1 MATQIWRR
9 RRRPAAAE
17 TTDSA
22 PAASDTRRRRWN
34 TTRVRRLQRHD
45 GLSAFVWLVAWTVS
59 LVLLFGIALTWGGAN
74 PHNNIVHTVLRVG
87 TWLATPFHDVF
98 RNADARKE
106 LTENW
111 LFAAGVYLVVGRVL
125 AWLLRW

>member
-9 RRRPAAAE
+9 RREPAGE
-17 TTDSA
+17 
-22 PAASDTRRRRWN
+22 ASSTRAVGDTRARRWN
-34 TTRVRRLQRHD
+34 TTRVRRFQRHD
-45 GLSAFVWLVAWTVS
+45 GLSAFVWLVAWTVT
-59 LVLLFGIALTWGGAN
+59 LVLVFGIALTWGGAN
-74 PHNNIVHTVLRVG
+74 PHNHIVHGLLRAG

-98 RNADARKE
+98 RNADARRE

-111 LFAAGVYLVVGRVL
+111 LFAAGVYLIAGRVL

>member
-1 MATQIWRR
+1 MTTQIWRR
-9 RRRPAAAE
+9 RRRQAAE
-17 TTDSA
+17 ATA
-22 PAASDTRRRRWN
+22 PAVSDTRPRRWN
-34 TTRVRRLQRHD
+34 ITRVRRLQRHD
-45 GLSAFVWLVAWTVS
+45 GLSAFVWLVAWMVT

-74 PHNNIVHTVLRVG
+74 PHNNIVHAVLRVD

>member
-9 RRRPAAAE
+9 RRESAAE
-17 TTDSA
+17 TTA
-22 PAASDTRRRRWN
+22 PAGAVSGARTRRWD
-34 TTRVRRLQRHD
+34 TTRVRRFQRHD
-45 GLSAFVWLVAWTVS
+45 GLSAFVWLAAWTIT

-74 PHNNIVHTVLRVG
+74 QANNVVHGVMRAG
-87 TWLATPFHDVF
+87 TWLASPFDDVF
-98 RNADARKE
+98 RNDDARKQ

-111 LFAAGVYLVVGRVL
+111 LFAAGVYLVAGRVL

>member
-9 RRRPAAAE
+9 RRESAAE
-17 TTDSA
+17 TTA
-22 PAASDTRRRRWN
+22 PGRAVSGTRARRWD
-34 TTRVRRLQRHD
+34 TARVRRFQRHD
-45 GLSAFVWLVAWTVS
+45 GLSAFVWLAAWTIT

-74 PHNNIVHTVLRVG
+74 QANNVVHVVMRAG
-87 TWLATPFHDVF
+87 TWLASPFGDVF
-98 RNADARKE
+98 RNDDARKQ

-111 LFAAGVYLVVGRVL
+111 LFAAGVYLVAGRVL

>member
-9 RRRPAAAE
+9 RRAAAAE
-17 TTDSA
+17 TTAST
-22 PAASDTRRRRWN
+22 PATDTRTRRWN
-34 TTRVRRLQRHD
+34 TTRVRRFQRHD
-45 GLSAFVWLVAWTVS
+45 GLSSFVWLIAWTVT

-74 PHNNIVHTVLRVG
+74 EHNGIVHAVLRAG
-87 TWLATPFHDVF
+87 RWLATPFDNVF
-98 RNADARKE
+98 QNADARKE

-111 LFAAGVYLVVGRVL
+111 LFAAGVYLIGGRIL

>member
-9 RRRPAAAE
+9 RRGRVEETTTSRPAV
-17 TTDSA
+17 
-22 PAASDTRRRRWN
+22 SDARTRRWN
-34 TTRVRRLQRHD
+34 TTRVRRFQRHD
-45 GLSAFVWLVAWTVS
+45 GLSAFVWLVAWTIT

-74 PHNNIVHTVLRVG
+74 QANGVVHAVLRAG
-87 TWLATPFHDVF
+87 TWLATPFDDVF
-98 RNADARKE
+98 RNADARKQ

-111 LFAAGVYLVVGRVL
+111 LFAAGVYLVAGRVL